1 MRKVFE
7 SIADQWLS
15 IDKAEDRSDRFETQ
29 HAVRTLG
36 APYYTEAERAARKA
50 RGARKVRLGNLLR
63 DAAKQERRRIE
74 AKEGKKPWPP
84 MLRWP
89 FDLAA

>member
-1 MRKVFE
+1 MRKIFE

-29 HAVRTLG
+29 HAVRTIG
-36 APYYTEAERAARKA
+36 APYYTAEDRAARTA
-50 RGARKVRLGNLLR
+50 RLARKVRLGNILR
-63 DAAKQERRRIE
+63 KATKQEQRRIE

-84 MLRWP
+84 MLRFP

>member
-1 MRKVFE
+1 MKKIFE
-7 SIADQWLS
+7 SIADQWLE
-15 IDKAEDRSDRFETQ
+15 IDKALDRSSRFEDH

-36 APYYTEAERAARKA
+36 APYYTTAERAARTA
-50 RGARKVRLGNLLR
+50 QLTHQIRLGNILR
-63 DAAKQERRRIE
+63 KAAKQERRRIE

>member
-1 MRKVFE
+1 MKKIFE
-7 SIADQWLS
+7 SIADQWLA

-36 APYYTEAERAARKA
+36 APYYTAEDRVARAARL
-50 RGARKVRLGNLLR
+50 ARKIRLGNILR
-63 DAAKQERRRIE
+63 KAAKQERMRIE
-74 AKEGKKPWPP
+74 AKEGKMPWPP

-89 FDLAA
+89 FNLAT